1 MTASALVLLLAAALQ
16 VGLTFA
22 VYVVLMRRRQAALK
36 AGELRMQDAALD
48 SSLWP
53 APARQAQANLANQYE
68 LPVLFF
74 AGVAIAFAIGSANWL
89 LAILALVFAL
99 SRVWHAYEHLG
110 VNIVKRRGAAF
121 GVGFVALGLFWLAL
135 VLPAIFFA

>member
-1 MTASALVLLLAAALQ
+1 MILSAKILLLAAALQ
-16 VGLTFA
+16 VALTSA
-22 VYVVLMRRRQAALK
+22 VYVILMRRRSAAIK
-36 AGELRMQDAALD
+36 AGVKLQDTALD

-74 AGVAIAFAIGSANWL
+74 AGVGIAFAVGSANWL

-99 SRVWHAYEHLG
+99 ARVWHAFEHLG
-110 VNIVKRRGAAF
+110 GNIVRRRGMAF
-121 GVGFVALGLFWLAL
+121 GIGFFALGLFWAAL
-135 VLPAIFFA
+135 VIPALLA